1 MGASY
6 LTDFEVAKVT
16 FSHPWNQAIGNKSFF
31 ALIKSFN
38 AADWHSQ
45 KLRTFQPEMIL
56 LSNYIGLIHDWKLL
70 VDLGTKHML
79 PFL

>member
-1 MGASY
+1 MAASY

-38 AADWHSQ
+38 AADW
-45 KLRTFQPEMIL
+45 TFQPEMIL
-56 LSNYIGLIHDWKLL
+56 PSNYIGLIHDWKLL
-70 VDLGTKHML
+70 VDLGTKHMF